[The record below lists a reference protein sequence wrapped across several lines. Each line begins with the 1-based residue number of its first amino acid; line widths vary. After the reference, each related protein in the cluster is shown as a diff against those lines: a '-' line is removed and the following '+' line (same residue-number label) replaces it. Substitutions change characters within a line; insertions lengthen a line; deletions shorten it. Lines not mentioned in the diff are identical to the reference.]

1 MKLKYAGMLAAALAV
16 AAVPA
21 AIVFAQ
27 APGPERRAGLSADA
41 RTRLLEGRF
50 AMAKTAL
57 NLTNEQL
64 QLWTPVEQHLRASA
78 AEREKR
84 RHERRQLREQGAT
97 PPPRP
102 SFAERVDR
110 AAERMVQRAE
120 RMKAFSAVFKPFY
133 QSLDEEQKAVAGV
146 VLRQLARDGMRG
158 RGHRWAARQ
167 APPAGPGRPE
177 MPKKQ

>member
-1 MKLKYAGMLAAALAV
+1 M
-16 AAVPA
+16 
-21 AIVFAQ
+21 
-27 APGPERRAGLSADA
+27 
-41 RTRLLEGRF
+41 EGRF

-57 NLTNEQL
+57 NLSNEQL
-64 QLWTPVEQHLRASA
+64 QLWGPVEQHIRASA

-84 RHERRQLREQGAT
+84 RQERRQLREQGAT

-102 SFAERVDR
+102 SLTERLDR
-110 AAERMVQRAE
+110 AAERMAERAE
-120 RMKAFSAVFKPFY
+120 RMKAFAAVFKPFY

-167 APPAGPGRPE
+167 APAAGPGRPE
-177 MPKKQ
+177 MPNKQ